1 MDASGGDP
9 PPRSRLHPP
18 GTLAGARRQ
27 EQSVTQRFGNPTI
40 GKQRKS
46 EQCADDWI
54 TTYADEGEP
63 SRVLLMRALLVA

>member
-1 MDASGGDP
+1 
-9 PPRSRLHPP
+9 
-18 GTLAGARRQ
+18 LAGARRQ

-46 EQCADDWI
+46 EQRADDRI